1 MLVNKREALSV
12 TDLNLYIKD
21 IIAVDDIL
29 GDVLVKGEISNF
41 KAHSSGHMYMSL
53 KDSGSVLRAVMFRS
67 AAAKLTFAPQNGTKV
82 VAHGRIA
89 VYERDGQYQLYIDK
103 MQPEGQ
109 GDLYAAFEML
119 KQKLAKEGL
128 FDPAHK
134 KRLPKY
140 PKRIGVVTAPTGAV
154 IRDIINVLTRR
165 FSYADIVLYPVLV
178 QGENSAASIVS
189 AINYFNATK
198 SADVLIVGRG
208 GGSIEDLWSFNEE
221 AVARAIYDCEIPI
234 VSAVGHEIDFTISDF
249 VADLRAPTPSAAAEL
264 VVPSQDE
271 LSEKFNNVYKLI
283 YKQAR
288 QIIENRR
295 MRVERCADRPIFK
308 NPKDR
313 IDDKRI
319 YLDNLEH
326 MFETAAQSVLKEKKR
341 LLSEN
346 AAKLDAMSPLGTLG
360 RGYSVA
366 KSDNGVIIRSVEQ
379 IKDGDLISV
388 TVADGSFDA
397 RVCER

>member
-140 PKRIGVVTAPTGAV
+140 PKRIGVVTAPTGAA

-388 TVADGSFDA
+388 TVADGSFGA

>member
-1 MLVNKREALSV
+1 MVNKREALSV

-21 IIAVDDIL
+21 IIAADDIL

-67 AAAKLTFAPQNGTKV
+67 AAAKLGFTPKNGTKV
-82 VAHGRIA
+82 IAHGRIA

-119 KQKLAKEGL
+119 KQKLMSEGL

-140 PKRIGVVTAPTGAV
+140 PKRIGVITAPTGAA

-189 AINYFNATK
+189 AINYFNETK
-198 SADVLIVGRG
+198 SADVLIIGRG

-221 AVARAIYDCEIPI
+221 AVARAVYECEIPV

-271 LSEKFNNVYKLI
+271 LSEKFNNVYKLL
-283 YKQAR
+283 YKQAQ

-295 MRVERCADRPIFK
+295 MRLERCSDRPVFK
-308 NPKDR
+308 NPKGE
-313 IDDKRI
+313 IDNKRI

-326 MFETAAQSVLKEKKR
+326 MFETAAYGVFKEKKR

-346 AAKLDAMSPLGTLG
+346 AAKLDAMSPLGTLA

-366 KSDNGVIIRSVEQ
+366 KDGGGTVIRSVKQVEC
-379 IKDGDLISV
+379 GDLISV
-388 TVADGSFDA
+388 TVADGAFNA
-397 RVCER
+397 QVCDD

>member
-67 AAAKLTFAPQNGTKV
+67 AAAKLTFAPQNGPKV

-140 PKRIGVVTAPTGAV
+140 PKRIGVVTAPTGAA

-189 AINYFNATK
+189 AINYFNVTK
-198 SADVLIVGRG
+198 SVDVLIVGRG

-271 LSEKFNNVYKLI
+271 LAEKFNNVYKLI

-308 NPKDR
+308 NPKGR

-397 RVCER
+397 RVCEK